1 MTERQ
6 SDYQKALQHNA
17 QLRAENQE
25 LKKRLNN
32 SRTYYS
38 RIANL
43 WKTRYMRLREG
54 SKY

>member
-38 RIANL
+38 RIAHL

-54 SKY
+54 SRY